1 MLFPQVQDAA
11 AQGSHSGYT
20 YTQRTCQE
28 LGQQPRQYQV
38 RDPIPGSDW
47 RSNGGWA
54 IVLEMGSVR
63 TAFGTRSWAAGSLP
77 FAIELTSPVRREKRR
92 LTDSNTGMTGFV
104 TYLADGTPRTS
115 VIIDRNNDGYIDA
128 AGDKTA
134 GPANNLWEFRPYATV
149 YGAGYIRW
157 ANMLWCR

>member
-1 MLFPQVQDAA
+1 
-11 AQGSHSGYT
+11 
-20 YTQRTCQE
+20 
-28 LGQQPRQYQV
+28 
-38 RDPIPGSDW
+38 
-47 RSNGGWA
+47 
-54 IVLEMGSVR
+54 
-63 TAFGTRSWAAGSLP
+63 
-77 FAIELTSPVRREKRR
+77 
-92 LTDSNTGMTGFV
+92 MTGFV

-149 YGAGYIRW
+149 YGGGYIRW

>member
-1 MLFPQVQDAA
+1 MNYECLSAILPPPHYVKYQQAWLRPGQIAIIGALAVLSIAGGMLFPQVQDAA

-54 IVLEMGSVR
+54 IVLEMGSGVI
-63 TAFGTRSWAAGSLP
+63 
-77 FAIELTSPVRREKRR
+77 AI
-92 LTDSNTGMTGFV
+92 
-104 TYLADGTPRTS
+104 
-115 VIIDRNNDGYIDA
+115 RN
-128 AGDKTA
+128 
-134 GPANNLWEFRPYATV
+134 
-149 YGAGYIRW
+149 
-157 ANMLWCR
+157 